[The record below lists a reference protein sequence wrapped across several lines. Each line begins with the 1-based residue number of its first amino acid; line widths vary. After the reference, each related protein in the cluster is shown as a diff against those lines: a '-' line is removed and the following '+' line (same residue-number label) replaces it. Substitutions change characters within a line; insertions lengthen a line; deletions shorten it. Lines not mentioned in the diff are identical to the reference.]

1 MTLSL
6 KSFHVTFHHGAHI
19 IIIEDVKY
27 HLHSIGGALVAII
40 ICYMRFLYLPYDIFI
55 DGRLDLIVWS
65 LIIYS
70 LWLSFS
76 QWHYGNILTLKP
88 QQKYHSMIFVHT
100 VFLFHIRSIID
111 NEVKRF
117 LIICNNFLMIQFD
130 LPNKVRISYDFH
142 LSFNYR
148 SIVILSYTLIYN
160 LRFMGSNENKL
171 HRLNHTGLS
180 VHLEKWK

>member
-1 MTLSL
+1 MYILYSCFFHNDIMEIFWRWNPNYPTWCLSQCL
-6 KSFHVTFHHGAHI
+6 N
-19 IIIEDVKY
+19 
-27 HLHSIGGALVAII
+27 LVLYVISVL
-40 ICYMRFLYLPYDIFI
+40 RF
-55 DGRLDLIVWS
+55 VWD
-65 LIIYS
+65 
-70 LWLSFS
+70 
-76 QWHYGNILTLKP
+76 
-88 QQKYHSMIFVHT
+88 QKYHSMIFVHT

-148 SIVILSYTLIYN
+148 SIVILSYTLIYD